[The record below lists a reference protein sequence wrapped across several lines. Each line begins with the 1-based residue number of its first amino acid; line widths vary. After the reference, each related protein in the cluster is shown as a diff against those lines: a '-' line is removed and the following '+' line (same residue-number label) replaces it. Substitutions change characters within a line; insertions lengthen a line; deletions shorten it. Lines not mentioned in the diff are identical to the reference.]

1 MSNFCIILG
10 NTGSGK
16 SSSIRNLDP
25 KETIIISVV
34 NKVLPFKG
42 SNKIYNAENK
52 NRTNIQNSQEIVD
65 FLDGINKNL
74 PHIKNVI
81 IDDCSYIMRYE
92 FFDRIKDKGYEKYN
106 EIGNNFRRVI
116 QKCTNLRDDINV
128 FMMMH
133 CEPKESEGSIVGYK
147 PSTIGKLIDEKFN
160 PLELVSTVLYCC
172 PRYKDNGTPEFGF
185 YTKRMKLDG
194 IEIPA
199 KSPDGMF
206 DEEFIPNDLNIVI
219 NKMNEFYN

>member
-1 MSNFCIILG
+1 MIG
-10 NTGSGK
+10 DTGSGK

-25 KETIIISVV
+25 KETIILSVV

-42 SNKIYNAENK
+42 SNKIYNTENK
-52 NRTNIQNSQEIVD
+52 NRINLCKSSEIVA
-65 FLDGINKNL
+65 FLDGVDKNL
-74 PHIKNVI
+74 PNIKNII
-81 IDDCSYIMRYE
+81 IDDASYIMRYE
-92 FFDRIKDKGYEKYN
+92 FFDRIRDKGFEKFN
-106 EIGNNFRRVI
+106 EIGNNFRNVM
-116 QKCTNLRDDINV
+116 QKCTTLRDDINV

-133 CEPKESEGSIVGYK
+133 SDIKESDGSIIGYK
-147 PSTIGKLIDEKFN
+147 PATIGKLIDDKFN
-160 PLELVSTVLYCC
+160 PLELVATVLYCC
-172 PRYKDNGTPEFGF
+172 PKYKDNGTPEFGF